1 LAMAGN
7 RPILDVLDLAP
18 AALFLR
24 KRHLKNRVA
33 LLLKEV
39 TMSKRS
45 LISFCA
51 TSCGVLLAAGWLA
64 LHTFPLQ
71 AAPAP
76 QEAAPSNLLHSVAP
90 KYPEAA
96 RKKHIAGEVVL
107 EVHIDAEGHASDAKV
122 IGGPEELRSAALEAI
137 LQWHYNP
144 QAMTLPTTT
153 QVTMDFKLPQEKEST
168 PTAPGYPQLRPFT
181 LKSIEIEDLST
192 SARDELLQRLP
203 IHVGDTVDGD
213 VMQSVAGTVRAFDEH
228 LHAWASADTGVVRIV
243 LMPQVGGLAQSDARR
258 IRIGANVQQA
268 KLLVKVQP
276 VYPTEAKAQRIQG
289 VVRLQATLDKSG
301 KVEDLKVLDGDPLL
315 AAAALTAVRQW
326 QYQTTLLNGD
336 PVGVVTEI
344 DVNFT
349 LAQ

>member
-1 LAMAGN
+1 
-7 RPILDVLDLAP
+7 V
-18 AALFLR
+18 
-24 KRHLKNRVA
+24 
-33 LLLKEV
+33 
-39 TMSKRS
+39 
-45 LISFCA
+45 
-51 TSCGVLLAAGWLA
+51 
-64 LHTFPLQ
+64 
-71 AAPAP
+71 
-76 QEAAPSNLLHSVAP
+76 
-90 KYPEAA
+90 
-96 RKKHIAGEVVL
+96 
-107 EVHIDAEGHASDAKV
+107 SDAKV

-243 LMPQVGGLAQSDARR
+243 LMPEVSGLAQSDARR